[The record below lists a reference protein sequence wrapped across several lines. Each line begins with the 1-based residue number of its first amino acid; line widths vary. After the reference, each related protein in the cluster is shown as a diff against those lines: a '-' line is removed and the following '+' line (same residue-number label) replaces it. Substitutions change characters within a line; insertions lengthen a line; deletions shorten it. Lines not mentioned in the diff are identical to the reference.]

1 MNKLLYRPKEAA
13 QMLGIGRDKLYDL
26 MRSGRLRSVKDGRA
40 GSSPRT
46 RWLNTSRCWRPR
58 RTRRRDHPGR
68 SIKRSNILSIT
79 SAPVVITGRSSCR

>member
-40 GSSPRT
+40 RF
-46 RWLNTSRCWRPR
+46 
-58 RTRRRDHPGR
+58 
-68 SIKRSNILSIT
+68 IT
-79 SAPVVITGRSSCR
+79 AIALAEYVAMLEAEARKTA